1 MLGSV
6 MAVEACHGGGWVCY
20 GQVCSGGQGAARYG
34 SFRKVPAVKVRCVL
48 SRQVAARHCKA
59 VKVWCGREGRG
70 TARHGEAVLSRLG
83 PECRDGFRYGGQGP
97 A

>member
-1 MLGSV
+1 MVAAGSV
-6 MAVEACHGGGWVCY
+6 T
-20 GQVCSGGQGAARYG
+20 
-34 SFRKVPAVKVRCVL
+34 VR
-48 SRQVAARHCKA
+48 SAQA
-59 VKVWCGREGRG
+59 VKVWCSREGRG